1 MKRLILLVLVSV
13 FILSCEDDRW
23 KQELENIKTE
33 LANQKQLIEAL
44 QQSSTVTNIE
54 QGDGQ
59 YTINFSD
66 GQSITLSNGKTP
78 IITIGD
84 NGNWYIDG
92 VDTGKPSQGHD
103 GTNGDTPS
111 IEIGE
116 NGNWIINGNNTGIK
130 AEGVDGNDAPIIIGI
145 VKDYN
150 NLTFLFSDNTQITC
164 PFSINN
170 NFYDKEFFSLFDSLG
185 ESGTWQ
191 DYLVHLS
198 GMFFEQEKNFNTYSP
213 ISYGGSTTGVYGDV
227 CGMTRAKNLVNLSKE
242 RNVDYL
248 FIENINDINYVSG
261 GIISGNIN
269 DKPWFNTNTYQIQIN
284 GLSSYSDVVNYWND
298 NFATI
303 LDNIDI
309 NERQLGTSILI
320 PYKKDYNAT
329 RLIINNKAINDGNIT
344 INIGGKKYGISVTKE
359 MSTEEIINL
368 MIQYNYGPGWDDYK
382 ESANSIILSYYK
394 DYTGNISID
403 TNNTGIKYSKEYTNA
418 ITQYCLCFTG
428 ENIEQ
433 DWCDKSKWTTT
444 ISLYSQYKGLL
455 EYLLKNLPSTK
466 IYWFIPT
473 DYNIDFNKLP
483 LRPNGSIDLDT
494 FNNLPRQINMTALFK
509 CQKEVAKYYSI
520 PILDMREESG
530 INIYNAQHFYNSNN
544 VHPKLEGYQRWAETI
559 YRMIN

>member
-13 FILSCEDDRW
+13 FMFSCEDDRW

-269 DKPWFNTNTYQIQIN
+269 
-284 GLSSYSDVVNYWND
+284 
-298 NFATI
+298 
-303 LDNIDI
+303 
-309 NERQLGTSILI
+309 
-320 PYKKDYNAT
+320 
-329 RLIINNKAINDGNIT
+329 AI
-344 INIGGKKYGISVTKE
+344 V
-359 MSTEEIINL
+359 
-368 MIQYNYGPGWDDYK
+368 
-382 ESANSIILSYYK
+382 
-394 DYTGNISID
+394 
-403 TNNTGIKYSKEYTNA
+403 
-418 ITQYCLCFTG
+418 
-428 ENIEQ
+428 
-433 DWCDKSKWTTT
+433 
-444 ISLYSQYKGLL
+444 
-455 EYLLKNLPSTK
+455 
-466 IYWFIPT
+466 
-473 DYNIDFNKLP
+473 
-483 LRPNGSIDLDT
+483 R
-494 FNNLPRQINMTALFK
+494 
-509 CQKEVAKYYSI
+509 
-520 PILDMREESG
+520 
-530 INIYNAQHFYNSNN
+530 
-544 VHPKLEGYQRWAETI
+544 
-559 YRMIN
+559 